1 MCDLIGVVMKK
12 LLFCLMCC
20 ITTAVFSQ
28 EHKTIEA
35 AFDTLPLLTGTR
47 LSYQI
52 VENEHEFY
60 DLSST
65 GRKELNTKGYVK
77 QTVRYDLTSL
87 GIAQPLI
94 VTICYDA
101 QNPLPYM
108 FWLDGPIVPSLSFD
122 TSKTERGYD
131 KKLRCF
137 VFTMTALKEY
147 VGKRFNIQICL

>member
-1 MCDLIGVVMKK
+1 MLYNNSRI
-12 LLFCLMCC
+12 F
-20 ITTAVFSQ
+20 Q

-87 GIAQPLI
+87 GITI
-94 VTICYDA
+94 VREI
-101 QNPLPYM
+101 
-108 FWLDGPIVPSLSFD
+108 
-122 TSKTERGYD
+122 
-131 KKLRCF
+131 
-137 VFTMTALKEY
+137 
-147 VGKRFNIQICL
+147 

>member
-1 MCDLIGVVMKK
+1 MCDLVGVVMKK

-87 GIAQPLI
+87 GITI
-94 VTICYDA
+94 VREI
-101 QNPLPYM
+101 
-108 FWLDGPIVPSLSFD
+108 
-122 TSKTERGYD
+122 
-131 KKLRCF
+131 
-137 VFTMTALKEY
+137 
-147 VGKRFNIQICL
+147 